1 MVETLT
7 TLHNAHLWHGRA
19 NGVRRFLRSTHTDFA
34 YNLHVRIA
42 VPEHVSGFNL
52 QITCRS
58 IRLSHW
64 LSLYYILFN
73 GMWFVLAFQHQL
85 TPSTEI
91 IRVWVCFVRLNTFVI
106 LFHIH
111 FHIPHTHTHN
121 WNRVYG
127 NTFGVSCRKN
137 NGNENQNTI
146 LDSIPN

>member
-42 VPEHVSGFNL
+42 VAEHVSGFNL

-85 TPSTEI
+85 APSTEI

-111 FHIPHTHTHN
+111 FHIPHTHTIGTEFMETHSV
-121 WNRVYG
+121 WVAGRTTEMKTKTLYLIQ
-127 NTFGVSCRKN
+127 FRIK
-137 NGNENQNTI
+137 
-146 LDSIPN
+146 